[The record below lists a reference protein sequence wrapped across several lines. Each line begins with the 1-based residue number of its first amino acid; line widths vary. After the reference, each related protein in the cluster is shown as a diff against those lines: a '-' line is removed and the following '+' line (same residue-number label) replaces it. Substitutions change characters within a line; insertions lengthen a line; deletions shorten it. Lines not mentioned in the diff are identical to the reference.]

1 MDRHLEVQ
9 HVDICT
15 ACQEV
20 YEIVVVELLGA
31 NDQAMVETGIKP
43 DNTYLKLT
51 ACFLEPFPKSFDLMI
66 SVVRVVD
73 KVIKQQ
79 HTARGHVLV
88 QQGQGINGTCRYA
101 CYTSYMVSENT

>member
-1 MDRHLEVQ
+1 MDRHLQVQ

-31 NDQAMVETGIKP
+31 NDSAMVESNVKP
-43 DNTYLKLT
+43 DIYLKFA

-73 KVIKQQ
+73 KVIK
-79 HTARGHVLV
+79 
-88 QQGQGINGTCRYA
+88 
-101 CYTSYMVSENT
+101 